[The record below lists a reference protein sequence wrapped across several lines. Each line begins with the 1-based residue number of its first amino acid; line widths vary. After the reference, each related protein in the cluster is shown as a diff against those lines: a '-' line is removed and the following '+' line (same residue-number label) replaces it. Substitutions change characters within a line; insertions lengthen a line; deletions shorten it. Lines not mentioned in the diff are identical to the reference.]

1 MLCGVEMVSATG
13 QPTYYTSSE
22 ENATTTEPE
31 TYYAKYEPGRDGK
44 AGTLTLNGLN
54 YSGEKQGIYAEGD
67 LNIAVNGTNT
77 VEVTNENNGGSR
89 HGIYVKGN
97 LTIEG
102 TNRYTDRLSVSSKTG
117 ISICADND
125 IGTETL
131 TIRQA
136 TIEASNDSQIYDC
149 IHAGCIVNI
158 EKATVRVETSKDGFY
173 VFPVTN
179 AAINISEDSHVI
191 LIKQD
196 TSTNCFS
203 KIPNIAAAYQYRT
216 AIDGTWNSKIAGEK
230 ITDAENKGSYLEIR
244 FGHTHC
250 VCGGIHQSIG
260 DHTTENE
267 VTFIAWNNAN
277 SLPNAPGNYYLTDNV
292 TLTSAEKYLDEF
304 TKNERYC
311 GWEAPDGVVLCLNG
325 HSITMANPQETQGT
339 NKDVDVI
346 KVAGHFTMTDC
357 TADNAQGTITHAVN
371 TTSNEKYKGKGV
383 KVLGGTFDMYGGTIT
398 GNTSN
403 SDIGGSGVSVEG
415 VSDTS
420 KASVFNLYGGTITG
434 NTATSGGG
442 VHVRRIVWYGPS
454 AFYMY
459 GGSITNNTVDS
470 NNASYGT
477 GGGVYVSWTS
487 KFVMSGGEISGNT
500 ANKFGG
506 GVYASALARDNAY
519 DASDRTAEIV
529 VSGTAKIENNTVNS
543 SANNVYLD
551 SSTTAFETVSAALT
565 IQGSLEGQIG
575 VTAEAAA
582 PVIVATGADP
592 NTADYSNII
601 TSDDS
606 RYEIVRPTND
616 DTVLMLNGKGASQ
629 PSLEHKHCVCG
640 AAHESVG
647 DHTTEN
653 EVAFTA
659 WNDTEAKSQY
669 NNAADVTAANS
680 LPSTT
685 GNYYLTG
692 NVTLKNLCKIT
703 GDEEITLCL
712 NGYRI
717 LVNDQTPAGMD
728 AAAIYTESTKP
739 LTLTDCIGNAAIQYI
754 GTDQDFHTGIT
765 TGKSKSALHM
775 YHVTIEGFRKGY
787 AVSNR
792 GIFRMYSGA
801 ICHNKGVSGT
811 AGVDN
816 TGKFYMYGGTI
827 TDNQTGIENHISIE
841 LSGDIQI
848 TDNVRNLCIVKTND
862 DDDYVTI
869 GASDLATT
877 AKIGISTLPEPAEGS
892 QVTVIKGGVT
902 DDNAGCFYADDVQY
916 SLIRSGSTLLLQKKG
931 TLNPGTGSGSS
942 GGGYYT
948 PSTDVTTSG
957 STNSKVTSSSSTVQN
972 ETRSDASGK
981 QETVAKVTVS
991 AANQREILSQA
1002 KANKSKSIVIEVAK
1016 TAVRNG
1022 AKLELNLD
1030 KAFIQSILHDTEAS
1044 LTIRTADG
1052 NKEISREKLKTLVA
1066 QTEGKTVT
1074 IDPEAVSPTD
1084 PAEPTD
1090 PEKPSDTLTPAQE
1103 KIVKGVENTGID
1115 LRSQRTK
1122 NGNILLTWAKE
1133 KGYKVDYFEIYRST
1147 KRSSGYGKKPFFR
1160 TPNGSWTKYLNTK
1173 NVKEGSTYYYRI
1185 RGVRVIEGKKYYT
1198 EYSTKAWRTI

>member
-1 MLCGVEMVSATG
+1 MKKKLWTLALAFCLVTAMLPGGVFHAERAWADITA
-13 QPTYYTSSE
+13 E
-22 ENATTTEPE
+22 EQNT
-31 TYYAKYEPGRDGK
+31 
-44 AGTLTLNGLN
+44 AGTEGVTRNG
-54 YSGEKQGIYAEGD
+54 S
-67 LNIAVNGTNT
+67 
-77 VEVTNENNGGSR
+77 ENNSEHKHCICGAA
-89 HGIYVKGN
+89 HK
-97 LTIEG
+97 
-102 TNRYTDRLSVSSKTG
+102 SV
-117 ISICADND
+117 
-125 IGTETL
+125 
-131 TIRQA
+131 
-136 TIEASNDSQIYDC
+136 
-149 IHAGCIVNI
+149 
-158 EKATVRVETSKDGFY
+158 
-173 VFPVTN
+173 
-179 AAINISEDSHVI
+179 
-191 LIKQD
+191 
-196 TSTNCFS
+196 
-203 KIPNIAAAYQYRT
+203 
-216 AIDGTWNSKIAGEK
+216 
-230 ITDAENKGSYLEIR
+230 
-244 FGHTHC
+244 
-250 VCGGIHQSIG
+250 G

-267 VTFIAWNNAN
+267 VTFKAWNDTEAKSQYNNADDVTAEN
-277 SLPNAPGNYYLTDNV
+277 SLPNVAGNYYLTDNV
-292 TLTSAEKYLDEF
+292 TLSTAVNYEG
-304 TKNERYC
+304 TRYC

-325 HSITMANPQETQGT
+325 HSITMKNPQKTQEA

-346 KVAGHFTMTDC
+346 KAAGHFTLTDC
-357 TADNAQGTITHAVN
+357 TAENAQGTITHAVN
-371 TTSNEKYKGKGV
+371 TTSKEKYKGKGV

-403 SDIGGSGVSVEG
+403 YDIGGSGVSVEG

-420 KASVFNLYGGTITG
+420 KASIFNLYGGTITG

-442 VHVRRIVWYGPS
+442 VHVRRIVWYGS
-454 AFYMY
+454 SEFYMY

-506 GVYASALARDNAY
+506 GVYASALARSNAH

-529 VSGTAKIENNTVNS
+529 FSGTAKIKNNTVNS
-543 SANNVYLD
+543 SVNNVYLD

-575 VTAEAAA
+575 VTAGAAA
-582 PVIVATGADP
+582 PAIVATGADP
-592 NTADYSNII
+592 VKNYGAII

-659 WNDTEAKSQY
+659 WTDAL
-669 NNAADVTAANS
+669 AATQNGTDKTASNS
-680 LPSTT
+680 LPTKG
-685 GNYYLTG
+685 GNYYLEQD
-692 NVTLKNLCKIT
+692 VTLSESWAP
-703 GDEEITLCL
+703 GDQTVLCL
-712 NGYRI
+712 NGQSIKINNLSVKKY
-717 LVNDQTPAGMD
+717 NDIIEVSG
-728 AAAIYTESTKP
+728 IYAENGKT
-739 LTLTDCIGNAAIQYI
+739 LTLTDCTERGVITYIGNETSGRCGILTGQSATLNLHNIKVAKLPALSWGLYNQ
-754 GTDQDFHTGIT
+754 GTF
-765 TGKSKSALHM
+765 
-775 YHVTIEGFRKGY
+775 
-787 AVSNR
+787 N
-792 GIFRMYSGA
+792 MYSGTFCENV
-801 ICHNKGVSGT
+801 ISVQNYSTGT
-811 AGVDN
+811 FN
-816 TGKFYMYGGTI
+816 MYGGTVDQNTSI
-827 TDNQTGIENHISIE
+827 GVCNEGVMKVSGDVHIIDNSSNLYQSMQNAHLTVGE
-841 LSGDIQI
+841 LSDKAEIGLTPSKNPEAGKPIMVVTSGVTEESAKRFSSDNTDFELAYNGAGALLLKIKGEESSAIAPTI
-848 TDNVRNLCIVKTND
+848 TTQPTDLTITYGQSGSITVAATADADHTLSYQWYRNESKDNTRGTAIDGATAALYKIPSDTPIGTYYYYCVVTATRNA
-862 DDDYVTI
+862 YQ
-869 GASDLATT
+869 TT
-877 AKIGISTLPEPAEGS
+877 AQEITQLAALT
-892 QVTVIKGGVT
+892 VTQ
-902 DDNAGCFYADDVQY
+902 AQQ
-916 SLIRSGSTLLLQKKG
+916 SGS
-931 TLNPGTGSGSS
+931 SS

-957 STNSKVTSSSSTVQN
+957 NTDSKVTNSPAEVKN
-972 ETRSDASGK
+972 ETRTDASGK
-981 QETVAKVTVS
+981 QEAVAKVTVS

-1030 KAFIQSILHDTEAS
+1030 KAFIQSILNDTEAS
-1044 LTIRTADG
+1044 LTIRIADG
-1052 NKEISREKLKTLVA
+1052 EKAISREKLKTLVA

-1103 KIVKGVENTGID
+1103 KIVKGVENTNID

-1122 NGNILLTWAKE
+1122 NGNILLTWTKE

-1185 RGVRVIEGKKYYT
+1185 RGVRVIDGKKYYT